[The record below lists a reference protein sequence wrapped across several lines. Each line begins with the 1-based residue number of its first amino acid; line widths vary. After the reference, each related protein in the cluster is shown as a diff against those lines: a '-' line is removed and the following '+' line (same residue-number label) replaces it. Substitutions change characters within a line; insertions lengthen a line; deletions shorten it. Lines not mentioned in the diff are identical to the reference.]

1 MSFYLFLNYYYQF
14 GKIPDK
20 YSQEVIDNSKNFSSG
35 SFINIY
41 DIPKFSPDKKQKD
54 HIDPSLKD
62 WFFPPKDKNP
72 SNALP
77 SISLKSSFFY
87 MRFIIFSLFVL
98 FLIKF

>member
-1 MSFYLFLNYYYQF
+1 MIKFLKFVKYFFLFLIILILSFYLFLNYYYQF

-35 SFINIY
+35 NFINIY

-62 WFFPPKDKNP
+62 WFFP
-72 SNALP
+72 
-77 SISLKSSFFY
+77 LKIKIPL
-87 MRFIIFSLFVL
+87 ML
-98 FLIKF
+98 FLQFL